1 MATKAKKSKTG
12 KAKAAAKAVP
22 QKKTPAA
29 RRPAAKVAARKTRP
43 AAKPAAAPRRPKRAV
58 PAPKTPKTAKAPTGR
73 AAKVRE
79 VAPEVPKDKAMGKK
93 DQEFFRKLLL
103 NLRDRIVDEISFLA
117 GENLNHSQRE
127 ASGDLSNYGMH
138 MADQGTDNF
147 DREFALSL
155 VSNEQ
160 EVLYEIDDALHRI
173 DGGTYGLC
181 EATGKQIE
189 FERLKVLPYA
199 RLCREAQELSEKNR
213 KRFRPFATTPS
224 QVPAS
229 SQED

>member
-1 MATKAKKSKTG
+1 MASKKKTAKSG
-12 KAKAAAKAVP
+12 KAKPAPKAVP
-22 QKKTPAA
+22 RKSVKRPKPAPRKASRPAVSKKMAVSRPAPRSEKAPKARAA
-29 RRPAAKVAARKTRP
+29 RSAVQARTP
-43 AAKPAAAPRRPKRAV
+43 AV
-58 PAPKTPKTAKAPTGR
+58 PAPK
-73 AAKVRE
+73 AADVKVK
-79 VAPEVPKDKAMGKK
+79 PMGKK
-93 DQEFFRKLLL
+93 DLEFFRKLLL

-173 DGGTYGLC
+173 DNNAYGIC
-181 EATGKQIE
+181 EQTGNAIE
-189 FERLKVLPYA
+189 VERLKVLPYA
-199 RLCREAQELSEKNR
+199 RYCREAQEQMEKNR
-213 KRFRPFATTPS
+213 KRFRPFVTAPS
-224 QVPAS
+224 QGQSSS
-229 SQED
+229 SQEL